1 MQADAGLEPEEDD
14 AAGDGV
20 SWVILTPTEPVVAKR
35 WTVVFHRKAENRF
48 FSLIALGHFKHVSA
62 FAWLPELG
70 IWTFYDVGFRRTR
83 IVHLADGV
91 AAHAYI
97 ARVVEGNAL
106 VTLDVRDDGLP
117 LMRWGMFCTTGVA
130 HLLGLKS
137 GTLRPDALYRLLV
150 ANGGAVRDDG
160 AKEARDGGRPEP
172 AGRAGA
178 GAENPC

>member
-1 MQADAGLEPEEDD
+1 M
-14 AAGDGV
+14 
-20 SWVILTPTEPVVAKR
+20 SWVILKPTEPVVAAR

-48 FSLIALGHFKHVSA
+48 FGLIALGRFKHVSA

-97 ARVVEGNAL
+97 AGVVEGNAV
-106 VTLDVRDDGLP
+106 VTVDVRDDGLP

-130 HLLGLKS
+130 HLLGLRS
-137 GTLRPDALYRLLV
+137 GTLRPDALFRLLV
-150 ANGGAVRDDG
+150 ANGGVVQDYG
-160 AKEARDGGRPEP
+160 AKDTKDGSRSEP
-172 AGRAGA
+172 AGGAGA